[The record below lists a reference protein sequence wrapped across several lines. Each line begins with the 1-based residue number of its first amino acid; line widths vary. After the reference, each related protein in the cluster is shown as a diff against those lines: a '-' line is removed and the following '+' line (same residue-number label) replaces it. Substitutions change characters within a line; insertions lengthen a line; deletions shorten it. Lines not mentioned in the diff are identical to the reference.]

1 MWNIFVVI
9 ALTAGGLSLSI
20 ASTVEA
26 IPLSSQD
33 AQQEFLNRRVTDLE
47 ETLEQLRN
55 EYGARLAT
63 IEAEI
68 AQLRDVQLGTTPDVA
83 VTAEEGA
90 AEVVGE
96 TMSEEERVELER
108 KLAELLGEGRPETT
122 GAGGQGSNQ
131 GAGRRFQS
139 QTRNLNQLNPE
150 ISVTGDM
157 SAVFADRTGDEEINQ
172 FRFNEFEASFQA
184 PLDPY
189 SSAKFF
195 VVQEEG
201 EFKVEEAYID
211 YNTLPAGLGIKAGQ
225 LRLDWGKLN
234 RYHHHS
240 LPQADR
246 PAVHLAIWGEEG
258 LTGLGTSLS
267 WIPPSFLGG
276 YNEVIVQ
283 VVNDAN
289 EVSFSGQGFDQ
300 PVFLVHETNYF
311 DLSDAS
317 YIEVGLS
324 AATGISGLDRWRP
337 GDATRE
343 QADFDGELRTQVFGT
358 DWNFNWAPP
367 ETSLYR
373 GFELRGEFLWQRRAT
388 NQGIINSWGTYTY
401 GVYKLNRRAFVGLRG
416 DYTQL
421 PMEPGKSLWGAS
433 PYFEWWQSEWARFR
447 VQYSYG
453 SRQLEIP
460 EPEHKFYVQL
470 TWALGPHKHEKY

>member
-1 MWNIFVVI
+1 MRKIFIVM
-9 ALTAGGLSLSI
+9 ALTAGGLSLSV

-26 IPLSSQD
+26 KPLPSQD
-33 AQQEFLNRRVTDLE
+33 AQQELLNQRVTELE
-47 ETLEQLRN
+47 AALEQLRI
-55 EYGARLAT
+55 EYGARLVT
-63 IEAEI
+63 IEAQI
-68 AQLRDVQLGTTPDVA
+68 AQLRDAQLGTTPDLV
-83 VTAEEGA
+83 VTIEEAA
-90 AEVVGE
+90 AEVAGE
-96 TMSEEERVELER
+96 TISAEERAELER
-108 KLAELLGEGRPETT
+108 KLAELLAEPSPETT
-122 GAGGQGSNQ
+122 GSGEQGPDQ
-131 GAGRRFQS
+131 GVGRRFQS

-150 ISVTGDM
+150 ISVTGDI
-157 SAVFADRTGDEEINQ
+157 SAIFADRTGDEGINQ

-225 LRLDWGKLN
+225 MRLDWGKLN
-234 RYHHHS
+234 RWHQHS

-246 PAVHLAIWGEEG
+246 PAVHLAIWGKEG

-283 VVNDAN
+283 VVNDEN
-289 EVSFSGQGFDQ
+289 EVSFSGRGFDQ
-300 PVFLVHETNYF
+300 PVFLIHETNYF

-324 AATGISGLDRWRP
+324 AASGISGL
-337 GDATRE
+337 GQAHFERE
-343 QADFDGELRTQVFGT
+343 FRTQVFGT

-367 ETSLYR
+367 ATSLYR

-388 NQGIINSWGTYTY
+388 NQGVINSWGTYTY
-401 GVYKLNRRAFVGLRG
+401 GVYKLSRRSFVGLRG

-421 PMEPGKSLWGAS
+421 PEDPGKSLWGAS

-447 VQYSYG
+447 FQYSYG

-460 EPEHKFYVQL
+460 EPEHRFYLQL

>member
-1 MWNIFVVI
+1 MRNIFIAI
-9 ALTAGGLSLSI
+9 ALMIGGQLLSI
-20 ASTVEA
+20 PNAVQAESLPPQE
-26 IPLSSQD
+26 S
-33 AQQEFLNRRVTDLE
+33 QQELLARRVTELE
-47 ETLEQLRN
+47 EALEQLRN

-68 AQLRDVQLGTTPDVA
+68 AQLRDAQLGTTSDLA
-83 VTAEEGA
+83 VTTEEA
-90 AEVVGE
+90 AADAAGE
-96 TMSEEERVELER
+96 TMSAEERAELER
-108 KLAELLGEGRPETT
+108 ELAELLAEPGSGTTEAGE
-122 GAGGQGSNQ
+122 QGPAQS
-131 GAGRRFQS
+131 GGRRFQS
-139 QTRNLNQLNPE
+139 RSRNLNQLNPE
-150 ISVTGDM
+150 ISVTGDI
-157 SAVFADRTGDEEINQ
+157 SAIFADRTGDEGINQ

-189 SSAKFF
+189 SGAKFF

-225 LRLDWGKLN
+225 MRLDWGKLN
-234 RYHHHS
+234 RWHQHS

-267 WIPPSFLGG
+267 WIPPAFLGG

-289 EVSFSGQGFDQ
+289 EVSFSGRGFDQ

-324 AATGISGLDRWRP
+324 AASGTSGIG
-337 GDATRE
+337 E
-343 QADFDGELRTQVFGT
+343 ADFGKDFRTQVFGA

-367 ETSLYR
+367 ATSLYR
-373 GFELRGEFLWQRRAT
+373 GFEFRGELLWQRRET

-401 GVYKLNRRAFVGLRG
+401 GLYKLSRRSFVGLRG

-421 PMEPGKSLWGAS
+421 PEEPGKSLWGAS

-447 VQYSYG
+447 FQYSYG

>member
-1 MWNIFVVI
+1 MRNIFIAI
-9 ALTAGGLSLSI
+9 ALMIGGQLLSI
-20 ASTVEA
+20 PNAVQAESL
-26 IPLSSQD
+26 PP
-33 AQQEFLNRRVTDLE
+33 QESHQELLARRVTELE
-47 ETLEQLRN
+47 EALEQLRN

-63 IEAEI
+63 IEAQI
-68 AQLRDVQLGTTPDVA
+68 AQLRDAQLGTTSDLA
-83 VTAEEGA
+83 VTTEEAAAGETISAEERA
-90 AEVVGE
+90 
-96 TMSEEERVELER
+96 ELER
-108 KLAELLGEGRPETT
+108 ELAELLAESGSGTTEAGE
-122 GAGGQGSNQ
+122 QGSAQ
-131 GAGRRFQS
+131 SGGRRFQS
-139 QTRNLNQLNPE
+139 QSRNLNQLNPE
-150 ISVTGDM
+150 ISVTGDI
-157 SAVFADRTGDEEINQ
+157 SAIFADRTGDEGINQ

-189 SSAKFF
+189 SGAKFF

-225 LRLDWGKLN
+225 MRLDWGKLN
-234 RYHHHS
+234 RWHQHS

-267 WIPPSFLGG
+267 WIPPAFLGG

-289 EVSFSGQGFDQ
+289 EVSFSGRGFDQ

-324 AATGISGLDRWRP
+324 AASGTSGIG
-337 GDATRE
+337 E
-343 QADFDGELRTQVFGT
+343 ADFGKDFRTQVFGA

-367 ETSLYR
+367 ATSLYR
-373 GFELRGEFLWQRRAT
+373 GFEFRGELLWQRRET

-401 GVYKLNRRAFVGLRG
+401 GLYKLSRRSFVGLRG

-421 PMEPGKSLWGAS
+421 PEEPGKSLWGAS

-447 VQYSYG
+447 FQYSYG
-453 SRQLEIP
+453 SRQLEIS